1 MKPLH
6 APFWETI
13 PLAAMSVEQW
23 EALCDLCG
31 KCCLE
36 KLEEEE
42 SGRIFYTNVAC
53 KLLDP
58 ASGRCGNYGQR
69 SRLVHDCIELSPA
82 NVANPHWL
90 PTTCAYRRLREGR
103 PLPAWHPL
111 LSGDPT
117 SVHRAGQSVA
127 GRVIPPAKAGDLLHH
142 LIDWIE

>member
-82 NVANPHWL
+82 NVANPQWL
-90 PTTCAYRRLREGR
+90 PTTCARCRPRHPAGQGRGPLASPHRLDRIR
-103 PLPAWHPL
+103 PLPAASAP
-111 LSGDPT
+111 GC
-117 SVHRAGQSVA
+117 REGEF
-127 GRVIPPAKAGDLLHH
+127 G
-142 LIDWIE
+142 